1 MRLPPLRTLAVG
13 GAIAAT
19 ALALY
24 ARAGSAWFF
33 EDDLQWLAGT
43 LTFDPA
49 SLVDISS
56 QVHFY
61 RPIVALY
68 FWIATPLFSGSPALF
83 HWANNVLHAANGVLV
98 LMVALSV
105 GYRCGYAMA
114 AAMFFI
120 TMPAYVEAVAWVSAL
135 AEPVATFFSLISVY
149 GLVRGRR
156 EESKTWTALSIGGF
170 VLALMAHES
179 AAVLLPVLVVADWA
193 LVRTQGKDPW
203 KAWSARARYLAPHAA
218 ILVTYLALDA
228 FINSRSYLVEE
239 GHYRVGMHAV
249 RNLLAYV
256 ISLYVGKQNL
266 PSFIAVAVVLV
277 LLLVRGTPR
286 VVFASAWLILW
297 ILPFAFF
304 TWGNASRYAYTPA
317 IGLGL
322 LLAEALGWFEAR
334 VDGRLSPSTK
344 RLVITAL
351 ALFIT
356 VRFASFTV
364 KAVDSFSRRTEP
376 YRRVAASVQ
385 ASPVS
390 YIPGQVVTVDEE
402 TVRNMQFRYVEAL
415 VRWALQDPSLTVV
428 VAPRQPQAPQ

>member
-1 MRLPPLRTLAVG
+1 VAIS

-43 LTFDPA
+43 LTFRPA
-49 SLVDISS
+49 SLIDISS

-68 FWIATPLFSGSPALF
+68 FWMATPLFSGSPTLF

-98 LMVALSV
+98 FIVATRL
-105 GYRCGYAMA
+105 GYRCRFA
-114 AAMFFI
+114 AAAAVFFV

-135 AEPVATFFSLISVY
+135 AEPVATFFSLISLY

-156 EESKTWTALSIGGF
+156 EGGWGWMLLSLAGF

-179 AAVLLPVLVVADWA
+179 AAVLLPVLIIADWA
-193 LVRTQGKDPW
+193 FVRTAGEN
-203 KAWSARARYLAPHAA
+203 ARAAWLRRLRHLAPYAA
-218 ILVTYLALDA
+218 ILATYLALDA
-228 FINSRSYLVEE
+228 FINARSYLVEE
-239 GHYRVGMHAV
+239 GHYRLGVHAV

-266 PSFIAVAVVLV
+266 TSFIAVGLALV
-277 LLLVRGTPR
+277 LLLVGGTPR
-286 VVFASAWLILW
+286 VRFATAWLILW

-317 IGLGL
+317 IGLAL
-322 LLAEALGWFEAR
+322 LLAEGLCWLR
-334 VDGRLSPSTK
+334 DRLDGRVAPRAL
-344 RLVITAL
+344 RLVITVV

-356 VRFASFTV
+356 VRFASFTL
-364 KAVDSFSRRTEP
+364 KAVDNFSVRTEP
-376 YRRVAASVQ
+376 YRQLAASVQ
-385 ASPVS
+385 ATSKSVVPFET
-390 YIPGQVVTVDEE
+390 VTVDSAAVEH
-402 TVRNMQFRYVEAL
+402 MQFRYVEAL
-415 VRWALQDPSLTVV
+415 VRWALQEPSLTIVI
-428 VAPRQPQAPQ
+428 APGPSKAPQ